1 MIIGVTGGIGAGK
14 STVCEVFEEA
24 GARVIDADAVGHEIL
39 RDPIVIRNLADVFGR
54 KVLDPDGQIARR
66 ELGKRAFVSDK
77 SREKLNA
84 IVWQPLR
91 QLLLD
96 KIHAALDRE
105 PTRPVVVDAAL
116 LVERGDPKK
125 IVDVLVV
132 VTAPEA
138 LRIQRTM
145 ARLGISRAEVVARL
159 SAQLSEEDKVA
170 VADFVIVNDKT
181 PAVCHQR
188 ARAVWNKLQCEE
200 Q

>member
-14 STVCEVFEEA
+14 STVCAVFEKA
-24 GARVIDADAVGHEIL
+24 GARVIDADATGHEVL
-39 RDPIVIRNLADVFGR
+39 LDPIVIRNLTDVFGR
-54 KVLDPDGQIARR
+54 EILDADGQIARR
-66 ELGKRAFVSDK
+66 ELGKRAFASDK
-77 SREKLNA
+77 NREKLNA

-125 IVDVLVV
+125 IVDILVV

-145 ARLGISRAEVVARL
+145 ARLGHLQSRSCGATIRTIARRRQ
-159 SAQLSEEDKVA
+159 SRHCGFCRSQ
-170 VADFVIVNDKT
+170 
-181 PAVCHQR
+181 
-188 ARAVWNKLQCEE
+188 
-200 Q
+200 

>member
-14 STVCEVFEEA
+14 STVCAVFEEA
-24 GARVIDADAVGHEIL
+24 GARVIDADAVGHEVL
-39 RDPIVIRNLADVFGR
+39 RDPIVIRNLTDVFGR
-54 KVLDPDGQIARR
+54 EILDADGQIARR
-66 ELGKRAFVSDK
+66 ELGKRAFASDE

-105 PTRPVVVDAAL
+105 STRPIVVDAAL

-125 IVDVLVV
+125 IVDVLIV
-132 VTAPEA
+132 VTAPET

-145 ARLGISRAEVVARL
+145 ARLGISRAEVMARL
-159 SAQLSEEDKVA
+159 SAQLPEEDKVA
-170 VADFVIVNDKT
+170 AADFVIVNDKT
-181 PAVCHQR
+181 PTVCRQR
-188 ARAVWNKLQCEE
+188 ARAIWNKLQCEE
-200 Q
+200 R